1 MDSDPDGTNM
11 TTQILVLV
19 VLTLINAF
27 FAGAEMAL
35 VSVNK
40 SKMAMLAEDGNKK
53 AQLILKLLG
62 EPTKFLSTIQV
73 AITLSGFFASASA
86 ATGISARLGE
96 ALGFLKLPYTSQI
109 SFVLVTVILSFFTL
123 VYGELVP
130 KRIALQKAETFSMY
144 CVNVIVFGAKV
155 ASPFIKLLT
164 FFTNL
169 TLKLF
174 GMNAEN
180 LEERVSREE
189 IQSMIEQGKEQG
201 LFNNIEHD
209 MINSIFEFDNKL
221 AREIMTPRINVFAID
236 ISEPKEEYFDEL
248 FEMKYSRIPVYEEEV
263 DNIVGV
269 LYIKDILSE
278 AKRVGFDYI
287 DIRKILHE
295 PYLVPENKNIDELF
309 REMQYQKKY
318 FAILINEYGEFSGV
332 VTIEDLVEEVMGD
345 IADEY
350 DENGP
355 QISIIDEYTYLI
367 DGLISMDEMNDR
379 FNLDIDS
386 EYYDTISG
394 FMIDELGFIPKDG
407 DIRKI
412 RYRDY
417 VFELVSVKDKR
428 IEKIK
433 LYLPKENQEQESG
446 EEQADIT
453 K

>member
-1 MDSDPDGTNM
+1 MDSDPDATNM
-11 TTQILVLV
+11 TMQILVLV
-19 VLTLINAF
+19 ALTLTNAF

-40 SKMAMLAEDGNKK
+40 SKLAILEENGNKK
-53 AQLILKLLG
+53 ARLILNLLT

-86 ATGISARLGE
+86 ATGISQELAK
-96 ALGFLKLPYTSQI
+96 ALEFLKIPYTSQI
-109 SFVLVTVILSFFTL
+109 SFVLVTIILSFFTL

-130 KRIALQKAETFSMY
+130 KRIALQKAETFSLV
-144 CVNVIVFGAKV
+144 CINVVVFVSKI
-155 ASPFIKLLT
+155 ASPFVKLLT
-164 FFTNL
+164 FSTNI

-180 LEERVSREE
+180 LEERVSKEE

-201 LFNNIEHD
+201 VFNNIEHD

-221 AREIMTPRINVFAID
+221 AREIMTPRIKVFAID
-236 ISEPKEEYFDEL
+236 IAEPKEEYFDEL

-278 AKRVGFDYI
+278 AKKVGFDNI
-287 DIRKILHE
+287 DLRKILHE

-309 REMQYQKKY
+309 REMQHQKKY

-355 QISIIDEYTYLI
+355 QISEIDNKTYLI
-367 DGLISMDEMNDR
+367 DGLISVDEMNDR
-379 FNLDIDS
+379 FHLEIDS
-386 EYYDTISG
+386 DYYDTISG

-428 IEKIK
+428 IEKIRM
-433 LYLPKENQEQESG
+433 YLPEIKAESLSTEEEN
-446 EEQADIT
+446 
-453 K
+453 

>member
-1 MDSDPDGTNM
+1 MDSDPDATNM
-11 TTQILVLV
+11 TMQILVLV
-19 VLTLINAF
+19 ALTLTNAF

-40 SKMAMLAEDGNKK
+40 SKLAILEENGNKK
-53 AQLILKLLG
+53 ARLILNLLT

-86 ATGISARLGE
+86 ATGISQELAN
-96 ALGFLKLPYTSQI
+96 ALKFLNIPYTSQI

-130 KRIALQKAETFSMY
+130 KRIALQKAETFSLI
-144 CVNVIVFGAKV
+144 CINVVVFISKI
-155 ASPFIKLLT
+155 ASPFVKLLT
-164 FFTNL
+164 FFTNI

-180 LEERVSREE
+180 LEERVSKEV

-201 LFNNIEHD
+201 VFNNIEHD

-221 AREIMTPRINVFAID
+221 AREIMTPRIKVFAID

-278 AKRVGFDYI
+278 AKKVGFDNI
-287 DIRKILHE
+287 DLKKILHE

-309 REMQYQKKY
+309 REMQHQKKY

-355 QISIIDEYTYLI
+355 QISEIDNKTYLI
-367 DGLISMDEMNDR
+367 DGLVSVDEMNDK
-379 FNLDIDS
+379 FHLEIDS

-433 LYLPKENQEQESG
+433 MYLPEIKVESLSTEEN
-446 EEQADIT
+446 
-453 K
+453 

>member
-1 MDSDPDGTNM
+1 MDPDPDATNI
-11 TTQILVLV
+11 TSQILILV
-19 VLTLINAF
+19 ALTLTNAF

-40 SKMAMLAEDGNKK
+40 SKMAILAEDGNKK
-53 AQLILKLLG
+53 AQLILKLLE

-86 ATGISARLGE
+86 ATGISAQLAD
-96 ALGFLKLPYTSQI
+96 ALRVFNLPYTTQI
-109 SFVLVTVILSFFTL
+109 SFVLVTIVLSFFTL

-130 KRIALQKAETFSMY
+130 KRIALQKSEVFSMF
-144 CVNVIVFGAKV
+144 CVNVVLFVSKI
-155 ASPFIKLLT
+155 ASPFVKLLT

-174 GMNAEN
+174 GMKAEN
-180 LEERVSREE
+180 LEELVSKEV

-201 LFNNIEHD
+201 VFNNIEHE
-209 MINSIFEFDNKL
+209 MINSIFEFDDKL
-221 AREIMTPRINVFAID
+221 AKEIMTPRINVFAID
-236 ISEPKEEYFDEL
+236 IAEPREEYFDEL
-248 FEMKYSRIPVYEEEV
+248 FEMKYSRIPVYEEGV

-278 AKRVGFDYI
+278 AKKVGFDNV

-309 REMQYQKKY
+309 REMQHQKKY

-345 IADEY
+345 ITDEY
-350 DENGP
+350 DESGP
-355 QISIIDEYTYLI
+355 QISNIDEYTYLI
-367 DGLISMDEMNDR
+367 DGLIAIDDLNDR
-379 FNLDIDS
+379 FDLDIDS

-394 FMIDELGFIPKDG
+394 FMIDELGFIPKEG

-412 RYRDY
+412 RYRDFI
-417 VFELVSVKDKR
+417 FELVSVKDKR

-433 LYLPKENQEQESG
+433 LYLPKENMEIESI
-446 EEQADIT
+446 EE
-453 K
+453 